1 MAEASTH
8 DLTIEEW
15 RQVVQ
20 DANTTMLS
28 KREWCLQAGI
38 SEKQLYYWQRK
49 LREIDK
55 QEQDMGSSPEE
66 TQEDSTFVVLPLKV
80 SSPEIAS
87 PSVVQIV
94 AQQPAPEPSKPVEAF
109 PKPFIAEMAIQ
120 TERFQ
125 VLIGGNVSENALRTV
140 MRVLRH
146 A

>member
-20 DANTTMLS
+20 DANNTMLS

-38 SEKQLYYWQRK
+38 PEKQLYYWQRK

-55 QEQDMGSSPEE
+55 VDADKGGDPLEVQEE
-66 TQEDSTFVVLPLKV
+66 STFVELPLKGP
-80 SSPEIAS
+80 SPEIAIPS
-87 PSVVQIV
+87 DVSVVT
-94 AQQPAPEPSKPVEAF
+94 QQSTSRSPKPRLAF
-109 PKPFIAEMAIQ
+109 SQPFIAEMAIQ
-120 TERFQ
+120 TEMFQ

-140 MRVLRH
+140 MRILRH